1 MWAFRGGKSSGLLSV
16 LFYGLVCPPQGAS
29 LTGQRTERSNHKC
42 LWTDGWVK
50 GGKLPWRGSAVEP
63 SESPK
68 HESVL
73 TDFEHFPEGIAST
86 QATFEEESAWSSL

>member
-1 MWAFRGGKSSGLLSV
+1 M
-16 LFYGLVCPPQGAS
+16 
-29 LTGQRTERSNHKC
+29 
-42 LWTDGWVK
+42 
-50 GGKLPWRGSAVEP
+50 EP